1 MIYEIC
7 ASSFESARNAQIA
20 GATRI
25 ELCSELGVGGI
36 TPKLWA
42 HKKSNGRIEHW
53 QLCTDTSAQW

>member
-36 TPKLWA
+36 PPVMG
-42 HKKSNGRIEHW
+42 S
-53 QLCTDTSAQW
+53 

>member
-7 ASSFESARNAQIA
+7 ANSYESANNAEAA

-36 TPKLWA
+36 TP
-42 HKKSNGRIEHW
+42 SY
-53 QLCTDTSAQW
+53 